1 MAACPAGVPHHS
13 TSTSSTGRA
22 PASLQIEATS
32 NESKNVD
39 EPRLST
45 IFSMKFEEV
54 EKKKLCRQGQDDKE
68 TATHLISNSSGP
80 FWKSL
85 FIFFSRGEIVETKE
99 ENKMQIYVPREY
111 KGIMGQ
117 LNERGW
123 LMLVGGMI
131 CHGIRAATV
140 I

>member
-1 MAACPAGVPHHS
+1 MIKKQPHILFPTAAAHS
-13 TSTSSTGRA
+13 G
-22 PASLQIEATS
+22 SLYS
-32 NESKNVD
+32 
-39 EPRLST
+39 
-45 IFSMKFEEV
+45 F
-54 EKKKLCRQGQDDKE
+54 
-68 TATHLISNSSGP
+68 
-80 FWKSL
+80 
-85 FIFFSRGEIVETKE
+85 FFSRGEIVETKE